1 MEYRLWGDPET
12 MVEKNKGKILIGFGD
27 THPRLCKP
35 SDFLSLRVTD
45 KVMEE
50 NNVGLQVYDLLPD
63 RLEQQVGT
71 GIGLIGAVETGYLVA
86 SGL

>member
-1 MEYRLWGDPET
+1 MEYTLWGNPET
-12 MVEKNKGKILIGFGD
+12 MVEKNKGKLLTGFGD
-27 THPRLCKP
+27 THPWFCKP

-50 NNVGLQVYDLLPD
+50 YNVGLQVYDLLPD
-63 RLEQQVGT
+63 RLEQQVGV
-71 GIGLIGAVETGYLVA
+71 GIGLIGAVETGYLVV